1 MKDLEHDNWKGNTG
15 GTPWMQRTLV
25 RWLKHTPLQLPY
37 FCMAWMVP
45 FYMLFNHQGYLAIY
59 HYFRQRHGYGPL
71 KAFGHVYL
79 NHFRFGQ
86 VIIDRFAMFAGKR
99 FKLEVKGQELFD
111 ELDREE
117 KGFLIISSHVGN
129 YELAGY
135 TLVPKN
141 KTFNALVFAGESE
154 QMMKGRN
161 QMFAGKRINMIPM
174 MEDLSHIFKINSAL
188 ADGNIVSIPG
198 DRIFGSPRHVAVDFM
213 GGKANFPLG
222 PFAIAA
228 QRDIKVLAVFVM
240 KTGIHR
246 YHAKVVKLETPEA
259 TQRKEMPVS
268 LATAFAKELETVV
281 REHPEQ
287 WFNFFE
293 FWNES
298 RGQ

>member
-1 MKDLEHDNWKGNTG
+1 
-15 GTPWMQRTLV
+15 MQRTLI
-25 RWLKHTPLQLPY
+25 RWLRHTPLELPY

-45 FYMLFNHQGYLAIY
+45 FYMLFNHKGYLAIY
-59 HYFRQRHGYGPL
+59 HYFRQRHGYGRL
-71 KAFGHVYL
+71 KAFGCVYL

-86 VIIDRFAMFAGKR
+86 IIIDRFAMFAGKR

-135 TLVPKN
+135 TLIPKN

-154 QMMKGRN
+154 QMMKGRS

-174 MEDLSHIFKINSAL
+174 KEDMSHVFKINSIL
-188 ADGNIVSIPG
+188 ADGDIVSIAG

-222 PFAIAA
+222 PFALAA

-240 KTGIHR
+240 KTGIHT
-246 YHAKVVKLETPEA
+246 YQAKVVKLGIPEA
-259 TQRKEMPVS
+259 AKRTEVPGL
-268 LATAFAKELETVV
+268 LATMFAKELETVV

-298 RGQ
+298 GSQ

>member
-1 MKDLEHDNWKGNTG
+1 
-15 GTPWMQRTLV
+15 MQRTLI
-25 RWLKHTPLQLPY
+25 RWLRHTPLELPY

-45 FYMLFNHQGYLAIY
+45 FYMLFNHKGYLAIY
-59 HYFRQRHGYGPL
+59 HYFRQRHGYGRL
-71 KAFGHVYL
+71 KAFGCVYL

-86 VIIDRFAMFAGKR
+86 IIIDRFAMFAGKR

-111 ELDREE
+111 ELDGEE

-135 TLVPKN
+135 TLIPKN

-154 QMMKGRN
+154 QMMKGRS

-174 MEDLSHIFKINSAL
+174 KEDMSHVFKINSIL
-188 ADGNIVSIPG
+188 ADGDIVSIAG

-222 PFAIAA
+222 PFALAA

-240 KTGIHR
+240 KTGIHT
-246 YHAKVVKLETPEA
+246 YQAKVVKLGIPEA
-259 TQRKEMPVS
+259 TKRTEVPGL
-268 LATAFAKELETVV
+268 LATMFAKELETVV

-298 RGQ
+298 GSQ

>member
-1 MKDLEHDNWKGNTG
+1 MKNLDHDNWKGNTG
-15 GTPWMQRTLV
+15 GTPWMQRTLI
-25 RWLKHTPLQLPY
+25 RWLKHTPLGVPY

-45 FYMLFNHQGYLAIY
+45 FYMIFNHKGYLAIY
-59 HYFRQRHGYGPL
+59 HYFRQRHGYGRL
-71 KAFGHVYL
+71 NAFGYVYL

-86 VIIDRFAMFAGKR
+86 VIIDRFAMFAGKH

-135 TLVPKN
+135 SLTPKN

-154 QMMKGRN
+154 QMMKGRSL
-161 QMFAGKRINMIPM
+161 MFAGKRINMIPV
-174 MEDLSHIFKINSAL
+174 MEDMSHIFKINSAL

-198 DRIFGSPRHVAVDFM
+198 DRIFGSPRHITVDFM

-222 PFAIAA
+222 PFAMAA
-228 QRDIKVLAVFVM
+228 QREIKVLAVFVI
-240 KTGIHR
+240 KTSIHT
-246 YHAKVVKLETPEA
+246 YHAKVVKLEVPKDIKKAEV
-259 TQRKEMPVS
+259 PS
-268 LATAFAKELETVV
+268 CLAIAFAKELEIVV

-298 RGQ
+298 RCQ

>member
-1 MKDLEHDNWKGNTG
+1 
-15 GTPWMQRTLV
+15 MQRTLI
-25 RWLKHTPLQLPY
+25 RWLRHAPLEVPY

-45 FYMLFNHQGYLAIY
+45 FYMLFNHKGYLAIY
-59 HYFRQRHGYGPL
+59 HYFRQHHGYSRL
-71 KAFGHVYL
+71 KAFGCVYL

-111 ELDREE
+111 ELDRKE

-141 KTFNALVFAGESE
+141 KSFNALVYAGESE
-154 QMMKGRN
+154 QMMKGRS
-161 QMFAGKRINMIPM
+161 QMFEGKRINMIPM
-174 MEDLSHIFKINSAL
+174 MEDMSHIFKINSVL

-228 QRDIKVLAVFVM
+228 QRDIKVLVVFVM
-240 KTGIHR
+240 KTGIHA
-246 YHAKVVKLETPEA
+246 YHANVVRLEVPKGTKRTEVPH
-259 TQRKEMPVS
+259 S
-268 LATAFAKELETVV
+268 LAASFAKELETTM
-281 REHPEQ
+281 RTYPEQ

-293 FWNES
+293 FWNEP